1 MLLIKF
7 YIIIKTNPNVNI
19 KQVNTKIRNVR
30 IQNNTATLIAFIN
43 TLSDDN
49 FHKTVSAAVSSKLNP
64 EGNIK

>member
-1 MLLIKF
+1 M
-7 YIIIKTNPNVNI
+7 NI
-19 KQVNTKIRNVR
+19 GQVNTKIRKVR